1 MDSREHGQVVHGAG
15 LVPGDA
21 AGECNLSTFIPEEK
35 HQQVLGTCIDVPE
48 EPPSFP
54 MPLQK
59 VGISGKTV
67 WVSLADNRGGHIP
80 FTARIHV
87 NLPGNMRGIHMSR
100 IEQAISS
107 LHGKKFA
114 DLPAYGKLLA
124 THILEAQNA
133 QNIWLQLSG
142 RMPFI
147 QQTPVSKQ
155 YSIDSIDVSFSLAQ
169 RRDRPPAT
177 ENVQVGAGVYHL
189 TACPCTLSY
198 NEALFNRFNDP
209 WPQATHSQR
218 SRTEL
223 LVSLKNDVQLPGY
236 DTLMGILDSVL
247 HVSQDL
253 LKRPDET
260 ELVLKAHRHPQF
272 VEDTVRE
279 VARAAAE
286 KFQDAL
292 PAETRIQVNSLSL
305 ESIHIHDVECCLDA
319 ELGEILATLQSTREE
334 QNP

>member
-1 MDSREHGQVVHGAG
+1 M
-15 LVPGDA
+15 
-21 AGECNLSTFIPEEK
+21 NTIIPAKK
-35 HQQVLGTCIDVPE
+35 HQQVLGTCVDVPE
-48 EPPSFP
+48 ERPSFP
-54 MPLQK
+54 LPLQK

-87 NLPGNMRGIHMSR
+87 SLPGTKRGIHMSR
-100 IEQAISS
+100 MEQAISV
-107 LHGKKFA
+107 LHGRKFA

-133 QNIWLQLSG
+133 QSIWLQLSG
-142 RMPFI
+142 QMPFI

-155 YSIDSIDVSFSLAQ
+155 YSIDSIDVSFSVALLNGK
-169 RRDRPPAT
+169 PPVT
-177 ENVQVGAGVYHL
+177 ENIQVGAAVYHL

-198 NEALFNRFNDP
+198 NETLFNRFNDP

-223 LVSLKNDVQLPGY
+223 LVSLKNDAGLPGY
-236 DTLMGILDSVL
+236 QTLMGILDSVL

-272 VEDTVRE
+272 IEDTVRE
-279 VARAAAE
+279 VARAAAK
-286 KFQDAL
+286 KFKDTL
-292 PAETRIQVNSLSL
+292 SPETRIQVNSLSL
-305 ESIHIHDVECCLDA
+305 ESIHVHDVESSLDA
-319 ELGEILATLQSTREE
+319 ELGEILATLHSTRQE
-334 QNP
+334 QTP